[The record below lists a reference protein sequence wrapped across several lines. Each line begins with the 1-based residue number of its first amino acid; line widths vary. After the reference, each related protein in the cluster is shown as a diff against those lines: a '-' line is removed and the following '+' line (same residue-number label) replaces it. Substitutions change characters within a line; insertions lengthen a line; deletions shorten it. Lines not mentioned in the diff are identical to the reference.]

1 MQTVWRGIDDQRL
14 PIKLVMRDIDPDPK
28 PRSRSTLANTQIL
41 IQCGQPGERLEGC
54 RHCKELSRSDLTS
67 EFGSTS

>member
-1 MQTVWRGIDDQRL
+1 METVWRGIDDQLL

-28 PRSRSTLANTQIL
+28 PRSRSTMANTQIL
-41 IQCGQPGERLEGC
+41 IQPRERLEGC